1 MHEFMKSLSKTQTHL
16 RLLACGVLFVVLLNA
31 FHALSVCRAQER
43 VNVGGNGKIDCKV
56 QPANEASKD
65 TDLGESRTAPQSAT
79 EIKWVKVRETVG
91 TPVDEISSND
101 LAKPNRNFT
110 EETSVRENRVL
121 GNAALVGDSLLPF
134 LEDNFLT
141 TTVSRLPHTGS
152 EKPRSD
158 FEEQT
163 LVRKSRFFGGVV
175 AAGDSLMPS
184 LKTLVSPEEMMDVA
198 QRVEYAEQSLSVGQN
213 PVLKTE
219 LNELESRL
227 CREIS
232 GIIGQ
237 LTLDIGGVK
246 QVLGRVKQTIP
257 TKEMGEE
264 VNHRLRRIEDS
275 FLRVSDLVQHI
286 ESTTPEIENLEVHF
300 TQLRE
305 QVASAQAELHR
316 NSQGVVEIGD
326 AFGSRL
332 DELEGI
338 LQQVIAK
345 WDTEQSEM
353 AQRLNHLQDFKPD
366 QLNDFNERLGRI
378 EDSFLRV
385 SDQVRH
391 IDSTTPEIETM
402 EAHFTQLREQIAS
415 AQAELD
421 RNNQGVVEIGGAF
434 GSRLDELEGI
444 LQQVITRWDSGD
456 QLQTGQRIRHLPS
469 VQPGPLTEHKE
480 NSQEVTDLRDAFSS
494 RLDEL
499 EGMLQRGL
507 AKWGSDQLE
516 LAQAINTLQG
526 VRQDPLND
534 ANFQQ
539 AGHLE
544 PSKPVSVYAKQHP
557 VFYRPNHFEQTFN
570 GQPVAYWQSQVPPAN
585 ESENVLQ
592 MTILAFKSCVVG
604 VLVTCMVVFGAMM
617 FFVLQKKGHTSETR
631 QH

>member
-1 MHEFMKSLSKTQTHL
+1 MQACFW
-16 RLLACGVLFVVLLNA
+16 LLACATLFAALVN
-31 FHALSVCRAQER
+31 ALSVCRAHEP
-43 VNVGGNGKIDCKV
+43 VNFSTDCEIDCEV
-56 QPANEASKD
+56 RLTSGLSKD
-65 TDLGESRTAPQSAT
+65 IDFDRSQAVSPQVAKIKRVKNYEPAGTPFDEVPRNDSQDPSRDFTGQTSVSGKRILGSVVFVGES
-79 EIKWVKVRETVG
+79 
-91 TPVDEISSND
+91 
-101 LAKPNRNFT
+101 
-110 EETSVRENRVL
+110 
-121 GNAALVGDSLLPF
+121 LVPF
-134 LEDNFLT
+134 LANPSPTRAIDDLL
-141 TTVSRLPHTGS
+141 RTGS
-152 EKPRSD
+152 EDPSRD
-158 FEEQT
+158 FTEQT
-163 LVRKSRFFGGVV
+163 SVSPKRALGSVV
-175 AAGDSLMPS
+175 VVGESLMPS
-184 LKTLVSPEEMMDVA
+184 LKTSLSPEVVKDVA
-198 QRVEYAEQSLSVGQN
+198 QRIEYPQHFVPARRN
-213 PVLKTE
+213 PVFKAE
-219 LNELESRL
+219 LCALESRL
-227 CREIS
+227 GREIS
-232 GIIGQ
+232 GIIEQ
-237 LTLDIGGVK
+237 LTLDIDGVK
-246 QVLGRVKQTIP
+246 RMLGRVEDTVS
-257 TKEMGEE
+257 TKDMGEE
-264 VNHRLRRIEDS
+264 VNQRLGRIEES
-275 FLRVSDLVQHI
+275 FLKVSDLVRYSD
-286 ESTTPEIENLEVHF
+286 STTPEIESLEAHF

-305 QVASAQAELHR
+305 QVASAQAELRR
-316 NSQGVVEIGD
+316 NNQGVVEIGG
-326 AFGSRL
+326 AFGNRL
-332 DELEGI
+332 DDLEGI
-338 LQQVIAK
+338 LQQVITK
-345 WDTEQSEM
+345 WESDQSAM
-353 AQRLNHLQDFKPD
+353 AQRLNHLQGFQPD
-366 QLNDFNERLGRI
+366 QLKDFNERLGRI
-378 EDSFLRV
+378 EESFLKV

-391 IDSTTPEIETM
+391 IDSTIPEIEGL
-402 EAHFTQLREQIAS
+402 EAHFTQLREQVAS
-415 AQAELD
+415 AQAELR
-421 RNNQGVVEIGGAF
+421 RNSQGVAEIGGAF

-544 PSKPVSVYAKQHP
+544 PSKPVPVYAKQHP

-617 FFVLQKKGHTSETR
+617 FFVLQKKGHISETR